1 MEKVCGYNNLL
12 YLCGLKH
19 CIMKRFIK
27 AVIIGYVTLW
37 LFDTGKAWWENR
49 NRPTFN
55 QPDEDDYSL
64 SYSPRKK

>member
-1 MEKVCGYNNLL
+1 
-12 YLCGLKH
+12 
-19 CIMKRFIK
+19 MKRFIK
-27 AVIIGYVTLW
+27 AVIIGYITLW
-37 LFDTGKAWWENR
+37 LFDTGKEWWENR